1 MYRLPHF
8 PQSRRAC
15 VGTQLALRPPA
26 AEGRISPDPPE
37 NPHAAIVPVAR
48 PATPGGTGRPAYL
61 LDRQPLDMDRI
72 GHAALVSGLAQGVP
86 LGLSFA
92 LSGLARASGPA
103 HVKVLAGFLP
113 VAAALATAPGEQAL
127 RNWLGSQATLPAQP
141 TLAQD
146 AIPGVLLFLTN
157 LAWQRL
163 PGPPRPP
170 AASVVGLAA
179 TVGISMVGSL
189 IGGALSEAL
198 SQTAPAP
205 PGTLPIPA
213 SHKGMGRAL
222 SLLPLALWLQVP
234 ACMATAGRPL
244 PRWSGLAG
252 TGLACAG
259 WTFRRILTN
268 PPERPKP
275 PVSA

>member
-1 MYRLPHF
+1 MHRLPHF
-8 PQSRRAC
+8 PPSRRAC
-15 VGTQLALRPPA
+15 VASQLALRPPA
-26 AEGRISPDPPE
+26 TEGRICTDSPESPS
-37 NPHAAIVPVAR
+37 AAVLPAAR
-48 PATPGGTGRPAYL
+48 PAPTGGAGCSASPL
-61 LDRQPLDMDRI
+61 NRQPLDMDRI

-146 AIPGVLLFLTN
+146 AIPGLVLFLTN
-157 LAWQRL
+157 FAWQRL

-170 AASVVGLAA
+170 AASVAGLAA
-179 TVGISMVGSL
+179 TVGISMAGSL

-205 PGTLPIPA
+205 PGTPPIPA
-213 SHKGMGRAL
+213 AHKGMGRAL
-222 SLLPLALWLQVP
+222 SLLPLALWLQGP

-244 PRWSGLAG
+244 PRWSSLAG

-259 WTFRRILTN
+259 WTFRRILTT

-275 PVSA
+275 PLSA